1 MYIKYTYNIL
11 QNVRHNI
18 DSLKFTDLQRIG
30 KMSGAEEIKCTG
42 WAALEP
48 KQALIKHE
56 FIRAPLGP
64 NDCEIDVIV
73 VAFAIVI
80 FI

>member
-1 MYIKYTYNIL
+1 
-11 QNVRHNI
+11 
-18 DSLKFTDLQRIG
+18 
-30 KMSGAEEIKCTG
+30 MSGTEEIKCTG